1 MKNLFALLTVFIVLI
16 GCGHKNDSV
25 LSEND
30 NFYDRADSL
39 SKTKLDSLIRMSQ
52 HPKLS
57 FDEKIERAKHI
68 IINTQND
75 AVSLAKAYGNIG
87 TIYSQHNQYKEA
99 IINLEK
105 SNVLD
110 KNLAEPKL
118 QAMNMYKMGLVH
130 LKMGNNKQARQFMKL
145 SGPIALKNKNHLLFA
160 MIINNRGILYSKA
173 NEFDSSFIA
182 FNKAIL
188 ILDSLGLEFE
198 KTIPLGNIG
207 DYYLKIQ
214 EPDSAIKYF
223 NHNLKVLRKGPYYSD
238 QAVTLGNL
246 GLAHRQ
252 KEHYKKAINYF
263 KQSLRLSQKS
273 QFFKITYDTYN
284 DLAETYRLTGEYE
297 LAYFY
302 KSKYLVLKDSILN
315 KETNA
320 EILELQQINKNEKK
334 KKKELLQKN
343 EVLKLKSAERDHFN
357 QNILLS
363 VSIILL
369 ISLLGLVFFKLKL
382 KQTQFELIRKE
393 QEFLQLKLTAESEN
407 VKIISHELFVKQDFS
422 SSLIDKLD
430 QLENISKPELKHI
443 ELFIQNELNVKSDR
457 ADLQIHMDN
466 LSGEFYNKIK
476 INHSNL
482 TDSDVKFAAMIV
494 MKMSNKEIGISK
506 NMSTET
512 VKTTKYRLKKKLKL
526 SSSEDL
532 GDYLNG
538 FL

>member
-320 EILELQQINKNEKK
+320 EILELQ
-334 KKKELLQKN
+334 
-343 EVLKLKSAERDHFN
+343 
-357 QNILLS
+357 
-363 VSIILL
+363 
-369 ISLLGLVFFKLKL
+369 
-382 KQTQFELIRKE
+382 
-393 QEFLQLKLTAESEN
+393 
-407 VKIISHELFVKQDFS
+407 
-422 SSLIDKLD
+422 
-430 QLENISKPELKHI
+430 
-443 ELFIQNELNVKSDR
+443 
-457 ADLQIHMDN
+457 
-466 LSGEFYNKIK
+466 
-476 INHSNL
+476 
-482 TDSDVKFAAMIV
+482 
-494 MKMSNKEIGISK
+494 
-506 NMSTET
+506 
-512 VKTTKYRLKKKLKL
+512 
-526 SSSEDL
+526 
-532 GDYLNG
+532 
-538 FL
+538 

>member
-75 AVSLAKAYGNIG
+75 AVSLAKDYGNIG

>member
-30 NFYDRADSL
+30 NFYNRADSL

-252 KEHYKKAINYF
+252 KEHYKKALNYF

-315 KETNA
+315 KEINA

-343 EVLKLKSAERDHFN
+343 QVLKLKSAERDHFN

>member
-30 NFYDRADSL
+30 NFYNRADSL

-252 KEHYKKAINYF
+252 KEHYKKALNYF

-315 KETNA
+315 KKINA

-343 EVLKLKSAERDHFN
+343 QVLKLKSAERDHFN